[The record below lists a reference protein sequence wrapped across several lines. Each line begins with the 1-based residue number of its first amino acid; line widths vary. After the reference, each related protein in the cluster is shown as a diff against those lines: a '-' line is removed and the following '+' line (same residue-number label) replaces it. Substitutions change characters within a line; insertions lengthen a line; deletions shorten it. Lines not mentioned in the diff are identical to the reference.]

1 MQGSVGLQ
9 CVQES
14 ARSLASLSCKPAS
27 PSAAH
32 IYKVSN
38 VPEIA
43 QHRQRDGKLQTQHCI
58 FRRRVERPHVELA
71 NSLLTFGK
79 RTAPTRRLTEQCHH
93 RVLNQRTAE
102 SKCNWAKKQSVVTAS
117 ASGGSGK
124 RSLGGTS
131 SKIRVWGAL
140 VKQCWPTQ
148 GSVHWPNGRS
158 TGKTDWA
165 AKIASESGSSKSR
178 GLGPLFACAL
188 AVGLLVG
195 SGSLFTP
202 AAQAVSLPFFGPS
215 QEKDPVEPFVIYGTI
230 E

>member
-9 CVQES
+9 CIQES

-27 PSAAH
+27 QSAAH
-32 IYKVSN
+32 ILKVSN

-43 QHRQRDGKLQTQHCI
+43 QHRQRNGKIQTQHCT
-58 FRRRVERPHVELA
+58 FKRRVERPHVGLA
-71 NSLLTFGK
+71 NPLLTFGNK
-79 RTAPTRRLTEQCHH
+79 AAPPRRLTEQCHH
-93 RVLNQRTAE
+93 RVLNQRIAE
-102 SKCNWAKKQSVVTAS
+102 SMCNCAEKHLAMTAS
-117 ASGGSGK
+117 ASGVSGK
-124 RSLGGTS
+124 SSLGGTS

-158 TGKTDWA
+158 SEKTDWA
-165 AKIASESGSSKSR
+165 AKISSELESSKSR